1 MVMVKRKFEL
11 LEMLFTTDKAKLKSE
26 SRLKKSNIE
35 IELDNFFIATIN
47 LDRAFS
53 ELSRKTNVI
62 DVVSK
67 IKKS

>member
-11 LEMLFTTDKAKLKSE
+11 LEMLFTTDKAKLKYE